1 VIQVHSVSR
10 TRDTDFK
17 TSHRRLRARALGV
30 AAAGLPLA
38 AAFAVGAPTSTVH
51 AAASTIA
58 SPTYVRTIGTSG
70 ESTMYPSGVAVDAS
84 GNVYVADTGNYRIEK
99 YQAGTT
105 TLLWSVGVRGAPI
118 GGGTDSFIAPRDVA
132 TDGTFVYVGDTDNAD
147 VQVLNAS
154 NGSFVKMVKTF
165 GTGGT
170 LKFQDPI
177 GISVGHNAS
186 HTEEI
191 LVSDGV
197 SGNVYVF
204 DTSMTLQFTVAPTAK
219 TEGTRDAATDSAG
232 NIYTDDYRGNAVDK
246 YGPSGGAL
254 LTSWGSTS
262 NTNCLDVAKPYGI
275 DIDTAD
281 TPNRVYVA
289 SSTLELVKVF
299 DTSGNCLN
307 VGTTGKNV
315 IGTKVTTNDPSGL
328 FQLRRVAVGSG
339 SNPLVYAA
347 DLWGL
352 KILTYNS
359 ATGALAT
366 SAQPMLGSG
375 VYPTAGGLNE
385 DHGIAI
391 DPNSTPNYVFATNTV
406 NQRMERFNLDGSN
419 PFDWGV
425 KGVVEST
432 ASFNW
437 AQGVAFD
444 PANGNVW
451 VANTRNNRIDEFT
464 TAGVKVTSCP
474 NTTRLTSSFNWPMAI
489 AFNTTGTTMY
499 VADTFNNR
507 VQAITVSTCTGS
519 TVTPIWSVGTRGS
532 GTNQFIKPWDL
543 VFDPTQ
549 NRLLVVDT
557 DNNRIVSLNPTTGAW
572 NGVIPGITKG
582 SGVGQ
587 VSQPEG
593 ITVDSAGDIWLADT
607 GNNRIE
613 ELASTGGSPL
623 QMFGTYG
630 TTGNT
635 TLNAPQGLAFDS
647 AGLLY
652 VADANNNRI
661 QVLQPALTSSVN
673 ATPTYQ
679 HDIFNAGGIAPMYP
693 AGGGADSSGTMWIAD
708 SGGSRIDKITSGGT
722 LSYVTPA
729 TGTPLNNP
737 RNLSVDV
744 SNPSDLWI
752 TDTGNNGIVEM
763 TTSGTVLMR
772 LAATT
777 TPALSLKSPFGNANN
792 ASDLFVADTYDHRVV
807 AVSKSTGNTVWSTP
821 TTCGG
826 KALQRIRDVAVGSD
840 GNIYATDTDNN
851 RIVEFNPTTGA
862 CIGSGW
868 AGVTGHTIHQP
879 RALTSD
885 GSGGLW
891 IAEDGGAPA
900 LIHYNNA
907 GTTFEGTTNNS
918 GSGGFVEPEGVF
930 LDGANVVIADPFAYR
945 TITFTVAEANGNGA
959 GTALSKGGPVLG
971 GFNNPFGVAFAPNG
985 DCFVTDMFNQRIE
998 KFTGCAGTPIA
1009 TGQFGGGL
1017 GNMQNPRGI
1026 SVSPDGS
1033 TVILVNSENER
1044 IDFFSAS
1051 TLAYESSINPV
1062 VSSCGGKKM
1071 YFPHQAAY
1079 DATNNSYWVADTNNK
1094 RILDLS
1100 STGQCLA
1107 NWTDGGAIKAPRG
1120 IAWDG
1125 TNVWV
1130 ADAQTAEILKCTTAG
1145 SCTVVAK
1152 RSGTPTKVKS
1162 PWNLTIANGDLYI
1175 ADEGAAAVVVM
1186 NLATNALVTSFGTPG
1201 SNPSLGEFG
1210 SPRSV
1215 SISSTGE
1222 IAVADFTN
1230 NDISFWK

>member
-1 VIQVHSVSR
+1 MHFASR
-10 TRDTDFK
+10 PRGADFK
-17 TSHRRLRARALGV
+17 TTRLGLRSRAIGV

-38 AAFAVGAPTSTVH
+38 AALAVGAPSSTVH
-51 AAASTIA
+51 AATGTIV

-70 ESTMYPSGVAVDAS
+70 EFTMYPSGVAVDAA

-154 NGSFVKMVKTF
+154 DGSFVKEVKTF

-170 LKFQDPI
+170 QTFQDPI

-204 DTSMTLQFTVAPTAK
+204 DSSMATLLFTVAPTAK

-254 LTSWGSTS
+254 LASWGSTS

-289 SSTLELVKVF
+289 SSTLEEVKVF

-307 VGTTGKNV
+307 VGTTGANV
-315 IGTKVTTNDPSGL
+315 IGTKVTTNSPTGL

-359 ATGALAT
+359 ATGALS

-375 VYPTAGGLNE
+375 AYPPAGGLNE

-444 PANGNVW
+444 PANGDVW

-474 NTTRLTSSFNWPMAI
+474 NTSRLTSSFNWPMAI
-489 AFNTTGTTMY
+489 AFDASGTMY

-507 VQAITVSTCTGS
+507 VEAINVSQCTGS

-532 GTNQFIKPWDL
+532 GTNQFVKPWDL
-543 VFDPTQ
+543 VYDPTQ

-557 DNNRIVSLNPTTGAW
+557 NNNRVVSLNPANGAW
-572 NGVIPGITKG
+572 NGVIAGITKG
-582 SGVGQ
+582 SGAGQ
-587 VSQPEG
+587 VSLPEG
-593 ITVDSAGDIWLADT
+593 ITVDATGDIWVADT
-607 GNNRIE
+607 GNNRVE
-613 ELASTGGSPL
+613 EFLSTGAFAN
-623 QMFGTYG
+623 QMVGTYG
-630 TTGNT
+630 TSGDTA
-635 TLNAPQGLAFDS
+635 LNAPQGLAFDS
-647 AGLLY
+647 TGLLY

-661 QVLQPALTSSVN
+661 QVFQPQSSSSSV
-673 ATPTYQ
+673 PTYQ
-679 HDIFNAGGIAPMYP
+679 RDIFNAGGVAPMYP
-693 AGGGADSSGTMWIAD
+693 AGGAADSAGTMWLAD
-708 SGGSRIDKITSGGT
+708 SGGSRIDEITSGGT
-722 LSYVTPA
+722 LSYVTPVS
-729 TGTPLNNP
+729 GTALNNP
-737 RNLSVDV
+737 RNLSLDV
-744 SNPSDLWI
+744 GTPTDLWI

-763 TTSGTVLMR
+763 TTAGTVLMQ
-772 LAATT
+772 LGATT
-777 TPALSLKSPFGNANN
+777 SPSLVLKSPFGNANN

-807 AVSKSTGNTVWSTP
+807 AVSKSTGATVWSTT
-821 TTCGG
+821 TTCPAPGG
-826 KALQRIRDVAVGSD
+826 KALLRIRDVTVGSD
-840 GNIYATDTDNN
+840 GNVYAADTDNN
-851 RIVEFNPTTGA
+851 RIVEFNPSTGA
-862 CIGSGW
+862 CISNPW
-868 AGVTGHTIHQP
+868 VGVTGHTLHQP

-885 GSGGLW
+885 GAGGLW

-900 LIHYNNA
+900 LVHYNNA
-907 GTTFEGTTNNS
+907 GTTFLGSTTNS

-930 LDGANVVIADPFAYR
+930 LDGTGVVIADPFAYR
-945 TITFTVAEANGNGA
+945 TVTFTAAEANGNGA
-959 GTALSKGGPVLG
+959 GTAVFKGGPALG

-1044 IDFFSAS
+1044 IDLFSAS

-1071 YFPHQAAY
+1071 YFPHQAAF
-1079 DATNNSYWVADTNNK
+1079 DSANNSYWVADTNNK

-1100 STGQCLA
+1100 STGTCLA

-1130 ADAQTAEILKCTTAG
+1130 ADAQTGEILKCTTAG

-1152 RSGTPTKVKS
+1152 KSGTPTTVKS

-1175 ADEGAAAVVVM
+1175 ADEGAAQVVVM
-1186 NLATNALVTSFGTPG
+1186 NLTTNALVYTFGTPG
-1201 SNPSLGEFG
+1201 TTPSLGEFG

-1215 SISSTGE
+1215 AVSSTGE

-1230 NDISFWK
+1230 NDISLWS

>member
-1 VIQVHSVSR
+1 
-10 TRDTDFK
+10 
-17 TSHRRLRARALGV
+17 
-30 AAAGLPLA
+30 
-38 AAFAVGAPTSTVH
+38 
-51 AAASTIA
+51 
-58 SPTYVRTIGTSG
+58 
-70 ESTMYPSGVAVDAS
+70 
-84 GNVYVADTGNYRIEK
+84 
-99 YQAGTT
+99 
-105 TLLWSVGVRGAPI
+105 
-118 GGGTDSFIAPRDVA
+118 
-132 TDGTFVYVGDTDNAD
+132 
-147 VQVLNAS
+147 
-154 NGSFVKMVKTF
+154 
-165 GTGGT
+165 
-170 LKFQDPI
+170 
-177 GISVGHNAS
+177 
-186 HTEEI
+186 
-191 LVSDGV
+191 
-197 SGNVYVF
+197 
-204 DTSMTLQFTVAPTAK
+204 
-219 TEGTRDAATDSAG
+219 
-232 NIYTDDYRGNAVDK
+232 
-246 YGPSGGAL
+246 
-254 LTSWGSTS
+254 
-262 NTNCLDVAKPYGI
+262 
-275 DIDTAD
+275 
-281 TPNRVYVA
+281 
-289 SSTLELVKVF
+289 
-299 DTSGNCLN
+299 
-307 VGTTGKNV
+307 
-315 IGTKVTTNDPSGL
+315 
-328 FQLRRVAVGSG
+328 
-339 SNPLVYAA
+339 
-347 DLWGL
+347 
-352 KILTYNS
+352 
-359 ATGALAT
+359 
-366 SAQPMLGSG
+366 MLGSG
-375 VYPTAGGLNE
+375 VYPAAGGLNE

-391 DPNSTPNYVFATNTV
+391 DPSTDQIFATNTV
-406 NQRMERFNLDGSN
+406 NQRMERFDLPNGTS

-444 PANGNVW
+444 PGNGDIW

-507 VQAITVSTCTGS
+507 VQAINVSQCTGS

-543 VFDPTQ
+543 VFDSTG
-549 NRLLVVDT
+549 NRLLVTDT
-557 DNNRIVSLNPTTGAW
+557 DNNRIVSLNPATGAW

-582 SGVGQ
+582 TGVGQ

-607 GNNRIE
+607 GNNRVE
-613 ELASTGGSPL
+613 ELAATGGSPL

-630 TTGNT
+630 TTGTT

-661 QVLQPALTSSVN
+661 QVLQPAASSIIN
-673 ATPTYQ
+673 LGATPTYQ
-679 HDIFNAGGIAPMYP
+679 RDIFNAGGIAPMYP
-693 AGGGADSSGTMWIAD
+693 AGGGADSAGTMWLAD
-708 SGGSRIDKITSGGT
+708 SGGSRVDKITSGGT

-729 TGTPLNNP
+729 TGGALSNP
-737 RNLSVDV
+737 RNLSLDV
-744 SNPSDLWI
+744 TTPTDLWI

-763 TTSGTVLMR
+763 TTAGTVLRR

-777 TPALSLKSPFGNANN
+777 SPSLLLKSPFGNANN

-807 AVSKSTGNTVWSTP
+807 AVSKTTGTTVWSTS
-821 TTCGG
+821 TTCPSPGG
-826 KALQRIRDVAVGSD
+826 KALLRIRDVAVGSD
-840 GNIYATDTDNN
+840 GNVYAVDTDNN

-862 CIGSGW
+862 CIGTGW
-868 AGVTGHTIHQP
+868 AGVTGHTLHQP
-879 RALTSD
+879 RALVSD

-900 LIHYNNA
+900 LVHYNNA
-907 GTTFEGTTNNS
+907 GTTFLGSTTNS

-945 TITFTVAEANGNGA
+945 TVTFTVAEANGNGA
-959 GTALSKGGPVLG
+959 GTALSKGSPALG

-998 KFTGCAGTPIA
+998 KFTGCTGTPIA

-1062 VSSCGGKKM
+1062 VSTCGGKKM

-1079 DATNNSYWVADTNNK
+1079 DAANNSYWVADTNNK

-1100 STGQCLA
+1100 STGTCLA

-1130 ADAQTAEILKCTTAG
+1130 ADAQTGEILKCTAAG

-1152 RSGTPTKVKS
+1152 KSGTPTTVKS

-1175 ADEGAAAVVVM
+1175 ADEGAATVVVM
-1186 NLATNALVTSFGTPG
+1186 NLTTNALVYSFGTAG
-1201 SNPSLGEFG
+1201 TNPSLGELG

-1230 NDISFWK
+1230 NDISLWS